1 MWDIVDELKSS
12 PKSHIAVLKMVAAFR
27 KWLSNWFA
35 FCQFSFDRKISRIQ
49 CTKVWKKKLND
60 VNGFFVPL
68 NMAISTN
75 LASYK
80 NKYQNRQRK
89 ESRKDAYR
97 ACALTKLQ
105 LHTIFI
111 YLFFAVANPIFL
123 GCQSDCQ
130 LYGENAQKEMSRI
143 SKTTINPSITVARMS
158 PIDWLCEA
166 HIVWAHSEEDRE
178 RERKRAEEIAR
189 QRGQNFL

>member
-27 KWLSNWFA
+27 KWFSNWFA

-89 ESRKDAYR
+89 ESRKIPCLR
-97 ACALTKLQ
+97 AHQTPIA
-105 LHTIFI
+105 HNI
-111 YLFFAVANPIFL
+111 YLFIF
-123 GCQSDCQ
+123 
-130 LYGENAQKEMSRI
+130 R
-143 SKTTINPSITVARMS
+143 
-158 PIDWLCEA
+158 
-166 HIVWAHSEEDRE
+166 
-178 RERKRAEEIAR
+178 
-189 QRGQNFL
+189 RGQSNFSRLPIGLSIIWGKCSKRNVSNFKNYYKSVNNSGPYVTNWLAMWSAYCVSAFRGR